1 MKNWGLQS
9 RILLITLLPLIAI
22 SCVLGGYFIKVRLD
36 DLDTLV
42 EQRGLA
48 TIRQLAP
55 ACEYGLVSNNKEVLQ
70 KVANSTL
77 NELDV
82 RSAKIY
88 NRFQREVVHSGPDMN
103 VIDEREE
110 LPNEIQILHFENS
123 IRLITP
129 IFAQNLASY
138 ENLDTSAIGFNQDE
152 LFSEKIGWAELEL
165 SLTNTELKKYQALL
179 TSCFFLFSGIL
190 VCTIIT
196 IRFSREITT
205 PLIKLTQAVESIKQ
219 GNLDVRINS
228 ESGGELRILESG
240 INSMAS
246 SLKTAYDE
254 MQQSIDQAT
263 EDYRQTLEQIEI
275 QNVELNLTR
284 REALKASQ
292 IKSEFLA
299 NMSHEI
305 RTPLNGII
313 GFTNLILKTQL
324 TVRQLDYINTIK
336 KSSEGLLAI
345 INDVLDFSK
354 IEAGKLVL
362 DKTPMNLRD
371 LVEDVLTMMAPAGQD
386 KGLELVSLVYSDVP
400 ADLIGDPLRLKQII
414 TNLVNNAIKFTNKG
428 SVIVRTMLEE
438 QKQNTVTLKI
448 SVTDTGIGMTD
459 DQQQELFRAFTQA
472 DTSTTRQYGG
482 TGLGLVISKKLV
494 EHMGGDIGV
503 ESSLNQG
510 STFWF
515 TIKIQ
520 KSEDTDTIYEINRL
534 MEKKA
539 LIFDTHPTARLALSH
554 CIQQWEMVADEV
566 DDLEIL
572 EELAHQANETH
583 APFDI
588 VILGV
593 GQDQLESQHIL
604 ETIRKLQN
612 QLGLPVIVLI
622 NTTDQQAVQRFQLL
636 NVSCLTKPII
646 SAKLHEALINQLYY
660 PANINKHNPQQEPHQ
675 ITTNQHQPINI
686 LAVDDN
692 EANLKLLR
700 TLLED
705 QGHSVIEATNGAEAV
720 QKIQQTLPDLVFM
733 DIQMPVMDGVEA
745 TKTIRSLDERR
756 YLQVPVIALTAHALS
771 GEKEA
776 LIQAGLNDYLTKPV
790 SEEQLSATIA
800 KWVDKSSAPQPPTK
814 ALALGHADGSDT
826 NTSDGISVESQ
837 TAAPNT
843 PNNDPTIDETVSIEE
858 CLKLAANKEDLA
870 KDMLSMLL
878 SSFDRDIP
886 PITDALASGARNDL
900 LNSVHKV
907 HGGTRYTG
915 VPKLRNICHGFE
927 SAIKEDASDTTIKQF
942 YEDFIEEVE
951 AIKDWAEKSDWLSN

>member
-1 MKNWGLQS
+1 MKNWGIQS
-9 RILLITLLPLIAI
+9 RILLITLLPLVAI

-55 ACEYGLVSNNKEVLQ
+55 ACEYGLITDNKAVLQ

-88 NRFQREVVHSGPDMN
+88 DRFQKEIIHSGPDMPI
-103 VIDEREE
+103 IDERAE
-110 LPNEIQILHFENS
+110 LPNEIQIIHLGKS

-129 IFAQNLASY
+129 IFAQNIANYGTLSDPFK
-138 ENLDTSAIGFNQDE
+138 NFSKDD

-179 TSCFFLFSGIL
+179 TSCLLLFSGIL

-240 INSMAS
+240 INAMTS

-324 TVRQLDYINTIK
+324 TARQMDYISTIK

-371 LVEDVLTMMAPAGQD
+371 LVEEVLTMMAPAGQD

-400 ADLIGDPLRLKQII
+400 PDLIGDPLRLKQII

-448 SVTDTGIGMTD
+448 SVTDTGIGMTE

-494 EHMGGDIGV
+494 EHMSGDIGV

-515 TIKIQ
+515 TVKIQ
-520 KSEDTDTIYEINRL
+520 IADDSSTIYEMNRL
-534 MEKKA
+534 IEKRV

-554 CIQQWEMVADEV
+554 SMQQWEMAVDEV

-572 EELAHQANETH
+572 EELAFQANDTQY
-583 APFDI
+583 PFDVI
-588 VILGV
+588 VMGV
-593 GQDQLESQHIL
+593 GQDQLESQQVI
-604 ETIRKLQN
+604 ETIRRLQDHLKL
-612 QLGLPVIVLI
+612 PIVVLI
-622 NTTDQQAVQRFQLL
+622 NSTDQQTVQRFQLL

-646 SAKLHEALINQLYY
+646 SAKLHEVLINSLFY
-660 PANINKHNPQQEPHQ
+660 PNKLNSIASITQNKAPDQNEINH
-675 ITTNQHQPINI
+675 INI

-705 QGHSVIEATNGAEAV
+705 MGHTVFEAMNGAEAV
-720 QKIQQTLPDLVFM
+720 EQIQINTPDLVFM

-745 TKTIRSLDERR
+745 TKTIRSLDERK
-756 YLQVPVIALTAHALS
+756 YLQIPIIALTAHALS

-776 LIQAGLNDYLTKPV
+776 LIRAGLNDYLTKPV
-790 SEEQLSATIA
+790 SEEQLRATIS
-800 KWVDKSSAPQPPTK
+800 KWVDKGSSEKSQEPPIHQPE
-814 ALALGHADGSDT
+814 LST
-826 NTSDGISVESQ
+826 NTTEDAKEAISDL
-837 TAAPNT
+837 
-843 PNNDPTIDETVSIEE
+843 ETVSVDD
-858 CLKLAANKEDLA
+858 CLKLAANKEGLA
-870 KDMLSMLL
+870 KDMLKMLVE
-878 SSFDRDIP
+878 SFDRDIP
-886 PITDALASGARNDL
+886 PIAEAMAQNARNDL
-900 LNSVHKV
+900 LNTVHKV

-915 VPKLRNICHGFE
+915 VPKLRQICHDFE
-927 SAIKEDASDTTIKQF
+927 SAIKEDAAT
-942 YEDFIEEVE
+942 EELEMLYQSFLTETDAVKE
-951 AIKDWAEKSDWLSN
+951 WVSQSDWLTSE

>member
-1 MKNWGLQS
+1 MKNWGIQS
-9 RILLITLLPLIAI
+9 RILLITLLPLITI
-22 SCVLGGYFIKVRLD
+22 SCVLGGYFIKVRLN

-55 ACEYGLVSNNKEVLQ
+55 ACEYGLITNNTQVLQ

-82 RSAKIY
+82 RAAKIY
-88 NRFQREVVHSGPDMN
+88 NKYQQQLVHSGPNMHN
-103 VIDEREE
+103 VERDSE
-110 LPNEIQILHFENS
+110 LPHEVTIYRYGDT

-129 IFAQNLASY
+129 IFAQNLP
-138 ENLDTSAIGFNQDE
+138 NLQKVEATLNPTLGEE

-179 TSCFFLFSGIL
+179 TSCLLLFSGVL
-190 VCTIIT
+190 VCAVIT

-205 PLIKLTQAVESIKQ
+205 PLIKLTHAVESIKQ
-219 GNLDVRINS
+219 GNLDVRVNS

-240 INSMAS
+240 VNSMAS

-324 TVRQLDYINTIK
+324 TARQLDYTSTIK

-371 LVEDVLTMMAPAGQD
+371 LIEEILTMMAPAGQD
-386 KGLELVSLVYSDVP
+386 KSLELVSLVYSDVP
-400 ADLIGDPLRLKQII
+400 SDLIGDPLRIKQII

-494 EHMGGDIGV
+494 EQMSGDIGI
-503 ESSLNQG
+503 ESTLNQG

-515 TIKIQ
+515 TIKVQ
-520 KSEDTDTIYEINRL
+520 TEDDASTIYEMNRL
-534 MEKKA
+534 MKKKA

-554 CIQQWEMVADEV
+554 AMQQWEMEVDEV

-572 EELAHQANETH
+572 EELAFQANNNQ
-583 APFDI
+583 APFD
-588 VILGV
+588 VVVLGI
-593 GQDQLESQHIL
+593 GKDQLENKQIMDS
-604 ETIRKLQN
+604 IRRIQEHLNLKT
-612 QLGLPVIVLI
+612 IVLI
-622 NTTDQQAVQRFQLL
+622 NTTEQQAVQRFQLL
-636 NVSCLTKPII
+636 NVTCLTKPII
-646 SAKLHEALINQLYY
+646 STKLHAALINGIFEKNTPLL
-660 PANINKHNPQQEPHQ
+660 PQKSEPTYNELSH
-675 ITTNQHQPINI
+675 PGKVSI

-692 EANLKLLR
+692 EANLKLIK
-700 TLLED
+700 TLLTD
-705 QGHSVIEATNGAEAV
+705 MGHTVYEAKNGAEAV
-720 QKIQQTLPDLVFM
+720 EQVQINTPDLVFM

-745 TKTIRSLDERR
+745 TKTIRSLDERK
-756 YLQVPVIALTAHALS
+756 YLQIPIIALTAHALS
-771 GEKEA
+771 GEKET
-776 LIQAGLNDYLTKPV
+776 LIKAGLNDYMTKPV
-790 SEEQLSATIA
+790 SEDQLIATIN
-800 KWVDKSSAPQPPTK
+800 KWANIESNNTTS
-814 ALALGHADGSDT
+814 
-826 NTSDGISVESQ
+826 NTSPGAQEERALVEK
-837 TAAPNT
+837 PFT
-843 PNNDPTIDETVSIEE
+843 PPELDETLVSVDIQE
-858 CLKLAANKEDLA
+858 CIKLAAGKEDLA
-870 KDMLSMLL
+870 RDMLGMLIE
-878 SSFDRDIP
+878 SFPRDIP
-886 PITDALASGARNDL
+886 PITEAFENDQNNDL
-900 LNSVHKV
+900 LNTVHKV

-915 VPKLRNICHGFE
+915 VPKLRSICHAFE
-927 SAIKEDASDTTIKQF
+927 TAIKENNGKAQLEVF
-942 YEDFIEEVE
+942 YRKLIEEVE
-951 AIKDWAEKSDWLSN
+951 SVKLWTENNDWLD

>member
-1 MKNWGLQS
+1 MKNWGIQS
-9 RILLITLLPLIAI
+9 RILLITLLPLVAI

-55 ACEYGLVSNNKEVLQ
+55 ACEYGLITDNKAVLQ

-88 NRFQREVVHSGPDMN
+88 DRLQKEIIHSGPNMPI
-103 VIDEREE
+103 IDNRAE
-110 LPNEIQILHFENS
+110 LPNEIQIIHLGKS

-129 IFAQNLASY
+129 IFAQNIANY
-138 ENLDTSAIGFNQDE
+138 GNLSDPFKNFSKDD

-179 TSCFFLFSGIL
+179 TSCLLLFSGIL

-240 INSMAS
+240 INAMTS

-324 TVRQLDYINTIK
+324 TARQMDYISTIK

-371 LVEDVLTMMAPAGQD
+371 LVEEVLTMMAPAGQD

-400 ADLIGDPLRLKQII
+400 PDLIGDPLRLKQII

-448 SVTDTGIGMTD
+448 SVTDTGIGMTE

-494 EHMGGDIGV
+494 EHMSGDIGV
-503 ESSLNQG
+503 ESALNQG

-515 TIKIQ
+515 TVKIQ
-520 KSEDTDTIYEINRL
+520 TADDSSTIYEMNRL
-534 MEKKA
+534 IDKRV
-539 LIFDTHPTARLALSH
+539 LIFDSHPTARLALSH
-554 CIQQWEMVADEV
+554 SMQQWEMAVDEV

-572 EELAHQANETH
+572 EELAFQANDTQY
-583 APFDI
+583 PFDVI
-588 VILGV
+588 VMGV
-593 GQDQLESQHIL
+593 GQDQLESQQVI
-604 ETIRKLQN
+604 ETIRRLQDHLKL
-612 QLGLPVIVLI
+612 PIVVLI
-622 NTTDQQAVQRFQLL
+622 NSTDQQTVQRFQLL

-646 SAKLHEALINQLYY
+646 SAKLHEVLINSLFY
-660 PANINKHNPQQEPHQ
+660 PNKLNSIAS
-675 ITTNQHQPINI
+675 ITQNKAPDQNEVNHINI

-705 QGHSVIEATNGAEAV
+705 MGHTVFEAMNGAEAV
-720 QKIQQTLPDLVFM
+720 EQIQINTPDLVFM
-733 DIQMPVMDGVEA
+733 DIQMPIMDGVEA
-745 TKTIRSLDERR
+745 TKTIRSLEERK
-756 YLQVPVIALTAHALS
+756 YLQIPIIALTAHALS

-776 LIQAGLNDYLTKPV
+776 LIRAGLNDYLTKPV
-790 SEEQLSATIA
+790 SEDQLSATIST
-800 KWVDKSSAPQPPTK
+800 WVDRSAPDNEEKSASPQSEQSNNTK
-814 ALALGHADGSDT
+814 A
-826 NTSDGISVESQ
+826 NTKET
-837 TAAPNT
+837 TAEL
-843 PNNDPTIDETVSIEE
+843 ETVNIND
-858 CLKLAANKEDLA
+858 CLKLAANKEALA
-870 KDMLSMLL
+870 KDMLKMLVE
-878 SSFDRDIP
+878 SFERDIP
-886 PITDALASGARNDL
+886 PIKEAMENNARNDL
-900 LNSVHKV
+900 LNTVHKV

-915 VPKLRNICHGFE
+915 VPKLRQICHDFE
-927 SAIKEDASDTTIKQF
+927 SAIKEDAST
-942 YEDFIEEVE
+942 EELETLYQSFLTETDSVKE
-951 AIKDWAEKSDWLSN
+951 WVSQSDWLTSE

>member
-1 MKNWGLQS
+1 MKNWGIQS
-9 RILLITLLPLIAI
+9 RILLITLVPLITI

-55 ACEYGLVSNNKEVLQ
+55 ACEYGLISNNKEVLQ

-82 RSAKIY
+82 RSARIY
-88 NRFQREVVHSGPDMN
+88 NRFQQELVHSGPDMK
-103 VIDEREE
+103 VLDVRDE
-110 LPNEIQILHFENS
+110 LPNEIQILHFQDS

-129 IFAQNLASY
+129 IFAQNLAGY
-138 ENLDTSAIGFNQDE
+138 KNLDLSAIGFHHDE

-179 TSCFFLFSGIL
+179 TSCLLLFSGIL

-324 TVRQLDYINTIK
+324 TARQLDYISTIK

-362 DKTPMNLRD
+362 DKTPMNLRH

-386 KGLELVSLVYSDVP
+386 KGLELVSLVYRDVP

-438 QKQNTVTLKI
+438 QKQSTVTLKI
-448 SVTDTGIGMTD
+448 SVTDTGIGMTEE
-459 DQQQELFRAFTQA
+459 QQQELFRAFTQA

-503 ESSLNQG
+503 ESALNQG

-515 TIKIQ
+515 TVKIQ
-520 KSEDTDTIYEINRL
+520 KAEDTDTIYEVNRL
-534 MEKKA
+534 LDKRA
-539 LIFDTHPTARLALSH
+539 LIFDTHSTARLALSH
-554 CIQQWEMVADEV
+554 CIQQWEMSSDEV

-572 EELAHQANETH
+572 EELAFQANNSQS
-583 APFDI
+583 PFD
-588 VILGV
+588 VIIMGV
-593 GQDQLESQHIL
+593 GQDQLESQQVIA
-604 ETIRKLQN
+604 TIRRLQEHLN
-612 QLGLPVIVLI
+612 IPIIVLI
-622 NTTDQQAVQRFQLL
+622 NTTDQQTVQRFQLL

-646 SAKLHEALINQLYY
+646 SAKLHEALINHFFY
-660 PANINKHNPQQEPHQ
+660 PSKINKHDPQEPKHLLSKAAHKA
-675 ITTNQHQPINI
+675 IDI

-700 TLLED
+700 TLLEGL
-705 QGHSVIEATNGAEAV
+705 GHRVIEAQNGAEAV
-720 QKIQQTLPDLVFM
+720 KQVQAYTPDLVFM

-745 TKTIRSLDERR
+745 TKTIRSLDERKF
-756 YLQVPVIALTAHALS
+756 LQIPIIALTAHALS
-771 GEKEA
+771 GEKEL

-790 SEEQLSATIA
+790 SEEQLSATIV
-800 KWVDKSSAPQPPTK
+800 KWVSKTATTAQSDNAVATQRHQSTPPPLPEPSKTETINDESS
-814 ALALGHADGSDT
+814 
-826 NTSDGISVESQ
+826 
-837 TAAPNT
+837 
-843 PNNDPTIDETVSIEE
+843 VSIDE

-870 KDMLSMLL
+870 KDMLGMLVT
-878 SSFDRDIP
+878 SFDRDIP
-886 PITDALASGARNDL
+886 PISEALSQGARNDL

-915 VPKLRNICHGFE
+915 VPKLRSICHNFE
-927 SAIKEDASDTTIKQF
+927 SAIKEDAPDSELEALYQAFMD
-942 YEDFIEEVE
+942 EVE
-951 AIKDWAEKSDWLSN
+951 VIKRWAIESDWLKQES

>member
-1 MKNWGLQS
+1 MKNWGIQS
-9 RILLITLLPLIAI
+9 RILLITLLPLVAI

-55 ACEYGLVSNNKEVLQ
+55 ACEYGLITDNKAVLQ

-88 NRFQREVVHSGPDMN
+88 DRFQKEIIHSGPDMPI
-103 VIDEREE
+103 IDERAE
-110 LPNEIQILHFENS
+110 LPNEIQIIHLGKS

-129 IFAQNLASY
+129 IFAQNIANYGTLSDPFK
-138 ENLDTSAIGFNQDE
+138 NFSKDD

-179 TSCFFLFSGIL
+179 TSCLLLFSGIL

-240 INSMAS
+240 INAMTS

-324 TVRQLDYINTIK
+324 TARQMDYISTIK

-371 LVEDVLTMMAPAGQD
+371 LVEEVLTMMAPAGQD

-400 ADLIGDPLRLKQII
+400 PDLIGDPLRLKQII

-448 SVTDTGIGMTD
+448 SVTDTGIGMTE

-494 EHMGGDIGV
+494 EHMSGDIGV
-503 ESSLNQG
+503 ESFLNQG

-515 TIKIQ
+515 TVKIQ
-520 KSEDTDTIYEINRL
+520 TADDSNTIYEMNRL
-534 MEKKA
+534 IEKRV

-554 CIQQWEMVADEV
+554 SMQQWEMAVDEV

-572 EELAHQANETH
+572 EELAFQANDTQY
-583 APFDI
+583 PFDVI
-588 VILGV
+588 VMGV
-593 GQDQLESQHIL
+593 GQDQLESQQVI
-604 ETIRKLQN
+604 ETIRRLQDHLKL
-612 QLGLPVIVLI
+612 PIVVLI
-622 NTTDQQAVQRFQLL
+622 NSTDQQTVQRFQLL

-646 SAKLHEALINQLYY
+646 SAKLHEVLINSLFY
-660 PANINKHNPQQEPHQ
+660 PNKLNSIASITQNKAPDQNEINH
-675 ITTNQHQPINI
+675 INI

-705 QGHSVIEATNGAEAV
+705 MGHTVFEAMNGAEAV
-720 QKIQQTLPDLVFM
+720 EQIQINTPDLVFM

-745 TKTIRSLDERR
+745 TKTIRSLDERK
-756 YLQVPVIALTAHALS
+756 YLQIPIIALTAHALS

-776 LIQAGLNDYLTKPV
+776 LIRAGLNDYLTKPV
-790 SEEQLSATIA
+790 SEEQLRATIS
-800 KWVDKSSAPQPPTK
+800 KWVDKGSSEKSQEPPIHQPE
-814 ALALGHADGSDT
+814 LST
-826 NTSDGISVESQ
+826 NTTEDAKEAISDL
-837 TAAPNT
+837 
-843 PNNDPTIDETVSIEE
+843 ETVSVDD
-858 CLKLAANKEDLA
+858 CLKLAANKEGLA
-870 KDMLSMLL
+870 KDMLKMLVE
-878 SSFDRDIP
+878 SFDRDIP
-886 PITDALASGARNDL
+886 PIAEAMAQNARNDL
-900 LNSVHKV
+900 LNTVHKV

-915 VPKLRNICHGFE
+915 VPKLRQICHDFE
-927 SAIKEDASDTTIKQF
+927 SAIKEDAAT
-942 YEDFIEEVE
+942 EELEMLYQSFLTETDAVKE
-951 AIKDWAEKSDWLSN
+951 WVSQSDWLTSE

>member
-1 MKNWGLQS
+1 MKNWGIQS
-9 RILLITLLPLIAI
+9 RILLITLLPLIGI
-22 SCVLGGYFIKVRLD
+22 SCVLGGYFINVRLS

-55 ACEYGLVSNNKEVLQ
+55 ACEYGLITNNKDILQ

-77 NELDV
+77 NEMDV
-82 RSAKIY
+82 RSARIY
-88 NRFQREVVHSGPDMN
+88 DRFQNELVHSGPDMMFL
-103 VIDEREE
+103 DEREE
-110 LPNEIQILHFENS
+110 LPHEIQILYTEGY

-129 IFAQNLASY
+129 IFAQNMASLSSPA
-138 ENLDTSAIGFNQDE
+138 NGMTQDQ

-179 TSCFFLFSGIL
+179 TSCLLLFSGIL
-190 VCTIIT
+190 FCTIIT

-205 PLIKLTQAVESIKQ
+205 PLIKLTHAVESIKQ
-219 GNLDVRINS
+219 GNLDVHINS
-228 ESGGELRILESG
+228 QSGGELRILESG
-240 INSMAS
+240 INSMTT

-324 TVRQLDYINTIK
+324 TARQMDYISTIK

-362 DKTPMNLRD
+362 DKTPMNVRD
-371 LVEDVLTMMAPAGQD
+371 LIEDVLTMMAPAGQD

-448 SVTDTGIGMTD
+448 SVTDTGIGMTEE
-459 DQQQELFRAFTQA
+459 QLQELFNAFTQA

-503 ESSLNQG
+503 ESALNQG

-520 KSEDTDTIYEINRL
+520 TAEDASTIYEVNRL
-534 MEKKA
+534 LDKRA
-539 LIFDTHPTARLALSH
+539 LIFDTHPTARLAISH
-554 CIQQWEMVADEV
+554 SLQQWEMQVDEV

-572 EELAHQANETH
+572 EELAFQANDNETPIDVVVMGIAQEQLNSQNIIDTIRRFQDH
-583 APFDI
+583 LKLPV
-588 VILGV
+588 VIL
-593 GQDQLESQHIL
+593 
-604 ETIRKLQN
+604 
-612 QLGLPVIVLI
+612 I
-622 NTTDQQAVQRFQLL
+622 NSSDQQAVQRFQLMNL
-636 NVSCLTKPII
+636 SCLIKPII
-646 SAKLHEALINQLYY
+646 SAKLQQTLIDAIYHPNKIHSPFTLDKHQSKALD
-660 PANINKHNPQQEPHQ
+660 QEHSVSV
-675 ITTNQHQPINI
+675 

-692 EANLKLLR
+692 EANLKLIN
-700 TLLED
+700 TLLTD
-705 QGHSVIEATNGAEAV
+705 MGHQVFEATNGAEAV
-720 QKIQQTLPDLVFM
+720 EQIQICSPDIVFM
-733 DIQMPVMDGVEA
+733 DIQMPIMDGVEA
-745 TKTIRSLDERR
+745 TKTIRSLDERK
-756 YLQVPVIALTAHALS
+756 YLQIPIIALTAHALS

-776 LIQAGLNDYLTKPV
+776 LIRAGLNDYLTKPV
-790 SEEQLSATIA
+790 SEEQLAATIS
-800 KWVDKSSAPQPPTK
+800 KWVNKK
-814 ALALGHADGSDT
+814 T
-826 NTSDGISVESQ
+826 NTIHQRNTSTINQSAETPDTPQALLPPQ
-837 TAAPNT
+837 TVPSPNT
-843 PNNDPTIDETVSIEE
+843 DSAENSIEIMSVDINE
-858 CLKLAANKEDLA
+858 CMKLAAKKEALA
-870 KDMLSMLL
+870 KDMLSMLIA
-878 SSFDRDIP
+878 SFDRDIP
-886 PITDALASGARNDL
+886 PITEALAQEARNEL
-900 LNSVHKV
+900 LNAVHKV

-915 VPKLRNICHGFE
+915 VPKLRTICNDFE
-927 SAIKEDASDTTIKQF
+927 SAIKEDAEQETLQNYYEAFIKETDQ
-942 YEDFIEEVE
+942 IR
-951 AIKDWAEKSDWLSN
+951 AWGEKSDWLKGV

>member
-1 MKNWGLQS
+1 MKNWGIQS
-9 RILLITLLPLIAI
+9 RILLITLLPLVAI

-55 ACEYGLVSNNKEVLQ
+55 ACEYGLITDNKAVLQ

-88 NRFQREVVHSGPDMN
+88 DRFQKEIIHSGPDMPI
-103 VIDEREE
+103 IDERAE
-110 LPNEIQILHFENS
+110 LPNEIQIIHLGKS

-129 IFAQNLASY
+129 IFAQNIANYGTLSDPFK
-138 ENLDTSAIGFNQDE
+138 NFSKDD

-179 TSCFFLFSGIL
+179 TSCLLLFSGIL

-240 INSMAS
+240 INAMTS

-324 TVRQLDYINTIK
+324 TARQMDYISTIK

-371 LVEDVLTMMAPAGQD
+371 LVEEVLTMMAPAGQD

-400 ADLIGDPLRLKQII
+400 PDLIGDPLRLKQII

-448 SVTDTGIGMTD
+448 SVTDTGIGMTE

-494 EHMGGDIGV
+494 EHMSGDIGV
-503 ESSLNQG
+503 ESFLNQG

-515 TIKIQ
+515 TVKIQ
-520 KSEDTDTIYEINRL
+520 TADDSNTIYEMNRL
-534 MEKKA
+534 IEKRV

-554 CIQQWEMVADEV
+554 SMQQWEMAVDEV

-572 EELAHQANETH
+572 EELAFQANDTQY
-583 APFDI
+583 PFDVI
-588 VILGV
+588 VMGV
-593 GQDQLESQHIL
+593 GQDQLESQQVI
-604 ETIRKLQN
+604 ETIRRLQDHLKL
-612 QLGLPVIVLI
+612 PIVVLI
-622 NTTDQQAVQRFQLL
+622 NSTDQQTVQRFQLL

-646 SAKLHEALINQLYY
+646 SAKLHEVLINSLFY
-660 PANINKHNPQQEPHQ
+660 PNKLNSIASITQNKTLNQNEINH
-675 ITTNQHQPINI
+675 INI

-705 QGHSVIEATNGAEAV
+705 MGHTVYEAMNGAEAV
-720 QKIQQTLPDLVFM
+720 EQIQINTPDLVFM

-745 TKTIRSLDERR
+745 TKTIRSLDERK
-756 YLQVPVIALTAHALS
+756 YLQIPIIALTAHALS

-776 LIQAGLNDYLTKPV
+776 LIRAGLNDYLTKPV
-790 SEEQLSATIA
+790 SEEQLRATIS
-800 KWVDKSSAPQPPTK
+800 KWVDKGSSEKSQEPSTHQSE
-814 ALALGHADGSDT
+814 LST
-826 NTSDGISVESQ
+826 NTIEDAKEAISDLV
-837 TAAPNT
+837 
-843 PNNDPTIDETVSIEE
+843 TVSVDD
-858 CLKLAANKEDLA
+858 CLKLAANKEGLA
-870 KDMLSMLL
+870 KDMLKMLVE
-878 SSFDRDIP
+878 SFDRDIP
-886 PITDALASGARNDL
+886 PITDAMAQNARNDL
-900 LNSVHKV
+900 LNTVHKV

-915 VPKLRNICHGFE
+915 VPKLRQICHDFE
-927 SAIKEDASDTTIKQF
+927 SAIKEDAAT
-942 YEDFIEEVE
+942 EELEILYQSFLTETDAVKE
-951 AIKDWAEKSDWLSN
+951 WVSQSDWLTSE

>member
-1 MKNWGLQS
+1 MKNWGIQS
-9 RILLITLLPLIAI
+9 RILLITLLPLVAI

-55 ACEYGLVSNNKEVLQ
+55 ACEYGLITDNKAVLQ

-88 NRFQREVVHSGPDMN
+88 DRFQKEIIHSGPDMPI
-103 VIDEREE
+103 IDERAE
-110 LPNEIQILHFENS
+110 LPNEIQIIHLGKS

-129 IFAQNLASY
+129 IFAQNIANYGTLSDPFK
-138 ENLDTSAIGFNQDE
+138 NFSKDD

-179 TSCFFLFSGIL
+179 TSCLLLFSGIL

-240 INSMAS
+240 INAMTS

-324 TVRQLDYINTIK
+324 TARQMDYISTIK

-371 LVEDVLTMMAPAGQD
+371 LVEEVLTMMAPAGQD

-400 ADLIGDPLRLKQII
+400 PDLIGDPLRLKQII

-448 SVTDTGIGMTD
+448 SVTDTGIGMTE

-494 EHMGGDIGV
+494 EHMSGDIGV

-515 TIKIQ
+515 TVKIQ
-520 KSEDTDTIYEINRL
+520 IADDSSTIYEMNRL
-534 MEKKA
+534 IEKRV

-554 CIQQWEMVADEV
+554 SMQQWEMAVDEV

-572 EELAHQANETH
+572 EELAFQANDTQY
-583 APFDI
+583 PFDVI
-588 VILGV
+588 VMGV
-593 GQDQLESQHIL
+593 GQDQLESQQVI
-604 ETIRKLQN
+604 ETIRRLQDHLKL
-612 QLGLPVIVLI
+612 PIVVLI
-622 NTTDQQAVQRFQLL
+622 NSTDQQTVQRFQLL

-646 SAKLHEALINQLYY
+646 SAKLHEVLINSLFY
-660 PANINKHNPQQEPHQ
+660 PNKLNSIASITQNKAPDQNEINH
-675 ITTNQHQPINI
+675 INI

-705 QGHSVIEATNGAEAV
+705 MGHTVFEAMNGAEAV
-720 QKIQQTLPDLVFM
+720 EQIQINTPDLVFM

-745 TKTIRSLDERR
+745 TKTIRSLDERK
-756 YLQVPVIALTAHALS
+756 YLQIPIIALTAHALS

-776 LIQAGLNDYLTKPV
+776 LIRAGLNDYLTKPV
-790 SEEQLSATIA
+790 SEEQLRATIS
-800 KWVDKSSAPQPPTK
+800 KWVDKGSSEKSQEPPIHQPE
-814 ALALGHADGSDT
+814 LST
-826 NTSDGISVESQ
+826 NTTEDAKEAISDL
-837 TAAPNT
+837 
-843 PNNDPTIDETVSIEE
+843 ETVSVDD
-858 CLKLAANKEDLA
+858 CLKLAANKEGLA
-870 KDMLSMLL
+870 KDMLKMLVE
-878 SSFDRDIP
+878 SFDRDIP
-886 PITDALASGARNDL
+886 PIAEAMAQNARNDL
-900 LNSVHKV
+900 LNTVHKV

-915 VPKLRNICHGFE
+915 VPKLRQICHDFE
-927 SAIKEDASDTTIKQF
+927 SAIKEDAAT
-942 YEDFIEEVE
+942 EELEMLYQSFLTETDAVKE
-951 AIKDWAEKSDWLSN
+951 WVSQSVWLTSE